1 VADEF
6 RRNSPTWLV
15 DIPASSGETNSF
27 RGAYILKLRVE
38 GGRITVSEPT
48 NHEQDA
54 SLAGRRIALVGKLAS
69 MSRRDAEQLIRAS
82 GASIVEPTREVADT
96 IVVADEAEDLQRL
109 VADHELLDEA
119 SRQALARGELEI
131 VRESELWARIG
142 LVDAGQGIA
151 RLYTPAMLAEL
162 LRAPIAAIR
171 HWHRRG
177 VLVAKREVQRLPYFD
192 FEEVRVARKLAQL
205 LAAGTSLSTI
215 NRRLNELSRLLPE
228 MPRPLADPAVVVEGR
243 RLIIRRAGSF
253 SEPSGQLLID
263 FDASRADE
271 SLDEKLSGPVAI
283 PFSSGDAL
291 RGPSQPPARGA
302 HPVVSEDLRS
312 LAADLEANGR
322 EDQAIDVYRAILI
335 SGDFTADDQF
345 ALAELLYRG
354 GDLSAA
360 RERYYA
366 AIELDED
373 YVEARS
379 NLGCV
384 LEEQGDLALAE
395 AAFRGALEYH
405 PDYADAHYHLAR
417 LLDRENRS
425 AEASRHWQLFMN
437 LAPASPWADE
447 ARERIAGEG
456 YRLSAFGPRP
466 EGESS
471 GGRIG

>member
-1 VADEF
+1 
-6 RRNSPTWLV
+6 
-15 DIPASSGETNSF
+15 
-27 RGAYILKLRVE
+27 
-38 GGRITVSEPT
+38 
-48 NHEQDA
+48 
-54 SLAGRRIALVGKLAS
+54 LAGRRIALVGKLAS

-82 GASIVEPTREVADT
+82 GACIVEASREVADT
-96 IVVADEAEDLQRL
+96 IVVADDAENLQRL
-109 VADHELLDEA
+109 VADHEFLDET
-119 SRQALARGELEI
+119 SRQALAQGDLEI

-162 LRAPIAAIR
+162 LRVPIAAIR

-205 LAAGTSLSTI
+205 LASGANLSTI
-215 NRRLNELSRLLPE
+215 HRRLNELSRLLPE

-243 RLIIRRAGSF
+243 RLVVRRAGSF
-253 SEPSGQLLID
+253 AEPSGQLLID
-263 FDASRADE
+263 FDARRADE
-271 SLDEKLSGPVAI
+271 SLDEKHAAPVAI
-283 PFSSGDAL
+283 RFSSGEVLSGTSPA
-291 RGPSQPPARGA
+291 PARGA
-302 HPVVSEDLRS
+302 HPVVAEDLRS
-312 LAADLEANGR
+312 LAAELEANGR
-322 EDQAIDVYRAILI
+322 EDQAIEVYRAILI
-335 SGDFTADDQF
+335 SGNFTADDHF

-366 AIELDED
+366 AIEMDED
-373 YVEARS
+373 FVEARS

-384 LEEQGDLALAE
+384 LEEQGDVALAE

-456 YRLSAFGPRP
+456 SRLSALGSRP
-466 EGESS
+466 EGETGS
-471 GGRIG
+471 GWIG